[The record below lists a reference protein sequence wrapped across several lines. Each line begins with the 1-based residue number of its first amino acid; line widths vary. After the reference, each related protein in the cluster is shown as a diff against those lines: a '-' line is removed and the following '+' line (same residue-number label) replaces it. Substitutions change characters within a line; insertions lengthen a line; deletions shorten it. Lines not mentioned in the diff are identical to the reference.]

1 MDNSK
6 MYTSKVLLVSDRP
19 VSFTRWIIDDFLHF
33 FKLGRWTINCTT
45 FIPTSPADEDEGRH
59 EDTKLH
65 FQFSRKLDAI

>member
-19 VSFTRWIIDDFLHF
+19 VSFKRWIIDDYSLLQIG
-33 FKLGRWTINCTT
+33 KMDSQLYNIYTA
-45 FIPTSPADEDEGRH
+45 SPADEDEGRH

-65 FQFSRKLDAI
+65 FQFSRKLDPI